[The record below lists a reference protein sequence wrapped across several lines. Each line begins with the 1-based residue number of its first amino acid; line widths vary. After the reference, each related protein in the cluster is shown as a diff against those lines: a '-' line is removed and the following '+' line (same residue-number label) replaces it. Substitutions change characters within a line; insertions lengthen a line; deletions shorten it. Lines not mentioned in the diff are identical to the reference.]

1 MISRE
6 TANTLLEEFARQQ
19 EIGPLQLDEDN
30 YCALASAD
38 DHVVHLR
45 FDEGQGTFIAFGSIG
60 ALSGDEEV
68 ALRELRALLTA
79 NLMWQDTQG
88 ATITLAP
95 ESDTVLLQQMWLPE
109 QATADKL
116 DAFLQFNDAEV
127 LQNKGKVT
135 AAIAKT
141 FAESES
147 APHAHE
153 GRTGFSGRRIYKN
166 SGIS

>member
-6 TANTLLEEFARQQ
+6 TANTLLEEFSRQQ
-19 EIGPLQLDEDN
+19 EIEPLQLD
-30 YCALASAD
+30 
-38 DHVVHLR
+38 
-45 FDEGQGTFIAFGSIG
+45 
-60 ALSGDEEV
+60 DEEV

-116 DAFLQFNDAEV
+116 DAFLQS
-127 LQNKGKVT
+127 
-135 AAIAKT
+135 
-141 FAESES
+141 FALSLDFWTQRCATLGDTVMESEQ
-147 APHAHE
+147 P
-153 GRTGFSGRRIYKN
+153 FYVKV
-166 SGIS
+166 

>member
-6 TANTLLEEFARQQ
+6 TANTLLEEFSRQQ
-19 EIGPLQLDEDN
+19 EIEPLQLDDAN

-60 ALSGDEEV
+60 TLSEDEEV

-116 DAFLQFNDAEV
+116 QS
-127 LQNKGKVT
+127 
-135 AAIAKT
+135 
-141 FAESES
+141 FALSLDFWTQRCATLGDTVMESEQ
-147 APHAHE
+147 P
-153 GRTGFSGRRIYKN
+153 FYVKV
-166 SGIS
+166 

>member
-68 ALRELRALLTA
+68 ALRELRAGRIKHLLFCPTGALHSPTTA
-79 NLMWQDTQG
+79 FQG
-88 ATITLAP
+88 ESIPLAP

-116 DAFLQFNDAEV
+116 DAFLQS
-127 LQNKGKVT
+127 
-135 AAIAKT
+135 
-141 FAESES
+141 FALSLDFWTQRCATLGDTVMESEQ
-147 APHAHE
+147 P
-153 GRTGFSGRRIYKN
+153 FYVKV
-166 SGIS
+166 

>member
-6 TANTLLEEFARQQ
+6 TANTLLEEFSRQQ
-19 EIGPLQLDEDN
+19 EIEPLQLDDAN

-60 ALSGDEEV
+60 TLSEDEEV
-68 ALRELRALLTA
+68 ALRELRA

-116 DAFLQFNDAEV
+116 DAFLQS
-127 LQNKGKVT
+127 
-135 AAIAKT
+135 
-141 FAESES
+141 FALSLDFWTQRCATLGDTVMESEQ
-147 APHAHE
+147 P
-153 GRTGFSGRRIYKN
+153 FYVKV
-166 SGIS
+166 

>member
-6 TANTLLEEFARQQ
+6 TANTLLEEFSRQQ
-19 EIGPLQLDEDN
+19 EIEPLQLDDAN

-60 ALSGDEEV
+60 TLSEDEEV

-116 DAFLQFNDAEV
+116 DAFLQSFALSLDFWTQRCATLGDTVMEREQPFYV
-127 LQNKGKVT
+127 KV
-135 AAIAKT
+135 
-141 FAESES
+141 
-147 APHAHE
+147 
-153 GRTGFSGRRIYKN
+153 
-166 SGIS
+166 

>member
-6 TANTLLEEFARQQ
+6 TANTLLEEFSRQQ
-19 EIGPLQLDEDN
+19 EIEPLQLDDAN

-60 ALSGDEEV
+60 TLSEDEEV

-88 ATITLAP
+88 AT
-95 ESDTVLLQQMWLPE
+95 MWLPE

-116 DAFLQFNDAEV
+116 DAFLQS
-127 LQNKGKVT
+127 
-135 AAIAKT
+135 
-141 FAESES
+141 FALSLDFWTQRCATLGDTVMESEQ
-147 APHAHE
+147 P
-153 GRTGFSGRRIYKN
+153 FYVKV
-166 SGIS
+166 

>member
-6 TANTLLEEFARQQ
+6 TANTLLEEFSRQQ
-19 EIGPLQLDEDN
+19 EIEPLQLDDAN

-60 ALSGDEEV
+60 TLSEDEEV

-95 ESDTVLLQQMWLPE
+95 LQQMWLPE

-116 DAFLQFNDAEV
+116 DAFLQS
-127 LQNKGKVT
+127 
-135 AAIAKT
+135 
-141 FAESES
+141 FALSLDFWTQRCATLGDTVMESEQ
-147 APHAHE
+147 P
-153 GRTGFSGRRIYKN
+153 FYVKV
-166 SGIS
+166 

>member
-6 TANTLLEEFARQQ
+6 TANTLLEEFSRQQ
-19 EIGPLQLDEDN
+19 EIEPLQLDDAN

-60 ALSGDEEV
+60 TLSEDEEV

-95 ESDTVLLQQMWLPE
+95 ESWARNCTGCCPTCRRGSWPGRSRRPISRCSTNR
-109 QATADKL
+109 AGASS
-116 DAFLQFNDAEV
+116 
-127 LQNKGKVT
+127 
-135 AAIAKT
+135 AAICNIWDAG
-141 FAESES
+141 ALE
-147 APHAHE
+147 
-153 GRTGFSGRRIYKN
+153 
-166 SGIS
+166 

>member
-6 TANTLLEEFARQQ
+6 TANTLLEEFSRQQ
-19 EIGPLQLDEDN
+19 EIEPLQLDDAN

-60 ALSGDEEV
+60 TLSEDEEV

-95 ESDTVLLQQMWLPE
+95 ESDTE

-116 DAFLQFNDAEV
+116 DAFLQS
-127 LQNKGKVT
+127 
-135 AAIAKT
+135 
-141 FAESES
+141 FALSLDFWTQRCATLGDTVMESEQ
-147 APHAHE
+147 P
-153 GRTGFSGRRIYKN
+153 FYVKV
-166 SGIS
+166 

>member
-6 TANTLLEEFARQQ
+6 TANTLLEEFSRQQ
-19 EIGPLQLDEDN
+19 EIEPLQLDDAN

-60 ALSGDEEV
+60 TLSEDEEV

-88 ATITLAP
+88 ATITRP
-95 ESDTVLLQQMWLPE
+95 RR
-109 QATADKL
+109 ATPCCCSRCGCP
-116 DAFLQFNDAEV
+116 NR
-127 LQNKGKVT
+127 
-135 AAIAKT
+135 
-141 FAESES
+141 
-147 APHAHE
+147 PR
-153 GRTGFSGRRIYKN
+153 RTNWMPSCNPSPCRWTSGRSAARPWATP
-166 SGIS
+166 

>member
-6 TANTLLEEFARQQ
+6 TANTLLEEFSRQQ
-19 EIGPLQLDEDN
+19 EIEPLQLDDAN

-38 DHVVHLR
+38 DHV
-45 FDEGQGTFIAFGSIG
+45 DEGQGTFIAFGSIG
-60 ALSGDEEV
+60 TLSEDEEV

-116 DAFLQFNDAEV
+116 DAFLQS
-127 LQNKGKVT
+127 
-135 AAIAKT
+135 
-141 FAESES
+141 FALSLDFWTQRCATLGDTVMESEQ
-147 APHAHE
+147 P
-153 GRTGFSGRRIYKN
+153 FYVKV
-166 SGIS
+166 